1 MANAPQNQKG
11 DNQEDDKEKTA
22 GKDDEVKRYL
32 QPLFEELNE
41 PTVRETPKYTTVMA
55 WAVCVGLLTLVV
67 LPLGSLWIS
76 SNYFCCFDNDSL
88 QNQLTFWAAMLGG
101 FLALFGI
108 VISGLFVVFAL
119 RIDYGAKLEASRH
132 AVKAAIEFIKIDH
145 KKLLKDFAKKTED
158 FLSSVAKKKKEIDDA
173 KEAIDGSITSF
184 CSKKEDWDKKA
195 EKIKQ
200 SLTDIKDKL
209 DQAKQEADAKN
220 QQLVEIQEIIEETI
234 ADLKKRSEN
243 AMQDIEVLVAN
254 VQQAADEAAR
264 KLQSET
270 PGDGQEP
277 RS

>member
-22 GKDDEVKRYL
+22 GEDEDAKRYI
-32 QPLFEELNE
+32 QPLFEELNKL
-41 PTVRETPKYTTVMA
+41 TDQDSPKYTTVMA
-55 WAVCVGLLTLVV
+55 WAVCVGLLTLVA

-145 KKLLKDFAKKTED
+145 KKLLTDFAKKTED
-158 FLSSVAKKKKEIDDA
+158 FLSSVAKKQKDINDA
-173 KEAIDGSITSF
+173 KAAIDGSIASF
-184 CSKKEDWDKKA
+184 WSNKKKWDEKA
-195 EKIKQ
+195 EEIEQ
-200 SLTDIKDKL
+200 ALPDIKEKL
-209 DQAKQEADAKN
+209 DQANQEADAKN
-220 QQLVEIQEIIEETI
+220 RQLVEIQEMVEAMI
-234 ADLKKRSEN
+234 AELKERSN
-243 AMQDIEVLVAN
+243 SAMQDIEALVAN
-254 VQQAADEAAR
+254 VQKAADEATR